1 MCSENLQNN
10 KYWKKPYM
18 AEQDNIECDKNVR
31 ERDREIKILVFG
43 MSLTT
48 YFI

>member
-1 MCSENLQNN
+1 
-10 KYWKKPYM
+10 M
-18 AEQDNIECDKNVR
+18 AEQGNIEYDKNVR

-43 MSLTT
+43 MSLTI

>member
-1 MCSENLQNN
+1 
-10 KYWKKPYM
+10 M
-18 AEQDNIECDKNVR
+18 AEQGNIEYDKNVR

>member
-1 MCSENLQNN
+1 
-10 KYWKKPYM
+10 M
-18 AEQDNIECDKNVR
+18 AEQGNIEYDKNVR

-43 MSLTT
+43 MSLIT